1 MTTTLN
7 NSYLVKVSTQG
18 GGGVKIAQNSVHVV
32 CTQPLTLSGR
42 ASSFTYRV
50 SYGVKLPRFPV
61 AWEEQG
67 WTLLNNYKCANFQQN
82 SHGTW
87 NFQISLTAE
96 NIKFHLII
104 SFSFQNSECPLDL
117 PTLPSL
123 PPSNL
128 TSNSLN
134 SEVLMQIYS
143 GALHLAAHFSYMAED
158 WNEGQECKSSKVTNT
173 LIDAFNR

>member
-1 MTTTLN
+1 MPLFLQLGGSAPAPHTQLGIRVFLGKLSCHQKLGDFLKN
-7 NSYLVKVSTQG
+7 NSFQFGIPT
-18 GGGVKIAQNSVHVV
+18 
-32 CTQPLTLSGR
+32 
-42 ASSFTYRV
+42 
-50 SYGVKLPRFPV
+50 KLLKGFC
-61 AWEEQG
+61 Q
-67 WTLLNNYKCANFQQN
+67 LK
-82 SHGTW
+82 
-87 NFQISLTAE
+87 ISLTVQ
-96 NIKFHLII
+96 NIKSYLII
-104 SFSFQNSECPLDL
+104 SFFQNSECPLDL